1 MFETPTLV
9 SQQVDLDSIKII
21 FYDEKL
27 FVDTK
32 YNAPVIG
39 GPDPALGTVLNSTLP
54 PQIPHVDPPEPEPL
68 VTGAASVVADLG
80 QVIF

>member
-1 MFETPTLV
+1 M
-9 SQQVDLDSIKII
+9 
-21 FYDEKL
+21 
-27 FVDTK
+27 
-32 YNAPVIG
+32 G

-68 VTGAASVVADLG
+68 VSGAASVVADLG